1 MMSAQGWRRFV
12 IDRRRDPTGV
22 SGTGTVAQG
31 MVFHT
36 GQVVVC
42 WFGAHATVTVHPSIE
57 SVRAVHLHGG
67 DSAIRWIDPIC
78 FACGAVLEYHE
89 IAARHCLE
97 CGAGQGDELHFADDP
112 DSSLGAWSLAMV
124 IPAQANQSA
133 TCGFAADE
141 KCT

>member
-1 MMSAQGWRRFV
+1 MNKQCWRRFV

-42 WFGAHATVTVHPSIE
+42 WFGEHATVTVHPSID

-78 FACGAVLEYHE
+78 FACGAVLDNNE
-89 IAARHCLE
+89 ILACHCYE
-97 CGAGQGDELHFADDP
+97 CGAGQGKEFHYADEPDP
-112 DSSLGAWSLAMV
+112 SLGSWSLAMV
-124 IPAQANQSA
+124 IPARGEEPVGA
-133 TCGFAADE
+133 CPGVE
-141 KCT
+141 CR